1 MADGVE
7 IVDPPAAPESG
18 ATCPICMDTLGAPIN
33 IRVTK
38 RRKKVPVADEDC
50 WRLRC
55 SHQYCIGCLSGW
67 IESKVKDRAAPIT
80 CCNTDCKREIR
91 PSHVAAVISPELFE
105 QFSQLVTV
113 KATEDESI
121 YCPNKECSQM
131 FLKPAIRAGQEQT
144 SCPICK
150 TKICIRCQ
158 VGWHDG
164 LTCDAYK
171 RMVDAGGDQE
181 QAQLMALKEKMS
193 WKQCPK
199 CSMLVER
206 SMGCNFMRCKCGEHF
221 CYACGVPYANRIP
234 TRENPH
240 GKSGCSCGLFPPAAP
255 AAPAAPIDRA
265 AVARER
271 ERMAQ
276 RLLEVEQMLRA
287 RVAAEAAE
295 RAAAAERQVVRS
307 VIERDARVQ
316 RQVAQLPRHDLAHVA
331 RVAQAHGI
339 PNDWRHNLPE
349 VPHAFPNAAPVPVMP
364 NTKAKGKAPLLS
376 RRHDVLAPAPMALRS
391 HAASAPATKKKS
403 MSKAH
408 KRIKL
413 PPVVGHLDAPR
424 PDLGAA
430 GPAIDYSSPFPAQ
443 SPFCGS
449 AATSCPNYPPAIV
462 CSAVSQARSAQ
473 HYAPP
478 SVPLFVAAA
487 APEPRAVRFA
497 RQPPPAMVATARRSH
512 GMPAHLLQGQPMPVA
527 APQPERKRPAL
538 QAPNYAPPMTAPAN
552 GKAPKS
558 RRAGKRT
565 ILDVSMDSPTP
576 PRAKTKRPDT

>member
-7 IVDPPAAPESG
+7 LVDPPAAPESG

-33 IRVTK
+33 VRVTK
-38 RRKKVPVADEDC
+38 RRKKVQVADEDS

-55 SHQYCIGCLSGW
+55 NHQYCVGCLSGW

-113 KATEDESI
+113 KATEDESL

-171 RMVDAGGDQE
+171 RMVDAGGDLE

-221 CYACGVPYANRIP
+221 CYACGVPYETRVPIP
-234 TRENPH
+234 NNPH
-240 GKSGCSCGLFPPAAP
+240 GKSGCNCALFPPAAP
-255 AAPAAPIDRA
+255 VERAAAAPVDRA

-271 ERMAQ
+271 EQIAQ

-295 RAAAAERQVVRS
+295 RAAAVQRQVVQS
-307 VIERDARVQ
+307 VLDRDARVQ

-339 PNDWRHNLPE
+339 PNNWRDVLPK
-349 VPHAFPNAAPVPVMP
+349 VPHAFPNVVPAPARP
-364 NTKAKGKAPLLS
+364 KAKAKAKAVRPMP
-376 RRHDVLAPAPMALRS
+376 PAPMALRS
-391 HAASAPATKKKS
+391 HAAPVPATKKS
-403 MSKAH
+403 PAKAH
-408 KRIKL
+408 KKAK
-413 PPVVGHLDAPR
+413 PSPAGGHLDAPA
-424 PDLGAA
+424 PNAGLGAA
-430 GPAIDYSSPFPAQ
+430 GLAKDR
-443 SPFCGS
+443 
-449 AATSCPNYPPAIV
+449 
-462 CSAVSQARSAQ
+462 CSWGHHQR
-473 HYAPP
+473 
-478 SVPLFVAAA
+478 L
-487 APEPRAVRFA
+487 
-497 RQPPPAMVATARRSH
+497 RR
-512 GMPAHLLQGQPMPVA
+512 
-527 APQPERKRPAL
+527 
-538 QAPNYAPPMTAPAN
+538 
-552 GKAPKS
+552 
-558 RRAGKRT
+558 
-565 ILDVSMDSPTP
+565 
-576 PRAKTKRPDT
+576 